1 MDKHTKKCLTII
13 GIIIISM
20 ACVPVVKEDTDP
32 SYFVNVKKNDFTI
45 SEKGDVVDVYI
56 TSNYDNIYVE
66 DMSPFFAGRVKKS
79 SHNDGNFPAPANTE
93 HKVYYYTFSIEATYN
108 DDGEE
113 IAVTINNGDEE
124 ITVYVSAA
132 LELTVNEN
140 EPFDV
145 DDDHWGWH
153 VDYTIFST
161 ITLRAPQSYDG
172 MLLEIDTT
180 GWTEADHLEDIASGD
195 DEAEVAEG
203 DIFTDDLNDCR
214 FTRASDLIIEG

>member
-32 SYFVNVKKNDFTI
+32 SYFVNIKKNDFTI

-113 IAVTINNGDEE
+113 IDRYI
-124 ITVYVSAA
+124 YVSGRRNVTEKGEKKTVGKKCRLTFHQKWYADGSRPMT
-132 LELTVNEN
+132 LEE
-140 EPFDV
+140 F
-145 DDDHWGWH
+145 
-153 VDYTIFST
+153 
-161 ITLRAPQSYDG
+161 RKR
-172 MLLEIDTT
+172 M
-180 GWTEADHLEDIASGD
+180 
-195 DEAEVAEG
+195 
-203 DIFTDDLNDCR
+203 
-214 FTRASDLIIEG
+214 IEGHDKNY